1 MKPLLY
7 IFLFAILFI
16 SCKQENESVTEEEQE
31 LKIPEEIEFGMNFAQ
46 YDCVRDTVKKGDTF
60 GLIMSNNQIDAA
72 TVHKI
77 VEKSGD
83 SIPVEMIKIGKPY
96 VLLRTKDASKKLQ
109 KFIYQQDKIHYYVID
124 FSDSITVYK
133 KQKPISVKRRIVV
146 SNIESSLS
154 ETINSAGIDYSL
166 AHDLSEIY
174 AWSVDFFKLQ
184 KGDHFGVIL
193 NEKYINDS
201 IYAGIDTIE
210 ATFFNYDGKTIYAF
224 PFVQDSSRMKVE
236 YYDENAKALRSMF
249 LKAPL
254 KFSRISSRFTPKRFH
269 PVQKIWKAH
278 KGTDYAAPRGT
289 DIMTTASGVVIK
301 AGYNPGNGNYVKV
314 KHDKTYTTQYLHMSK
329 IIAKQGQR
337 VRQGDVIG
345 KVGSTGLATGPHVCY
360 RFWKN
365 GVQVDPLVQK
375 TQNTTP
381 LDSKYKSQFLERIKP
396 LKIELDNLAKTKIK
410 TKNGTK

>member
-1 MKPLLY
+1 MKFLPT
-7 IFLFAILFI
+7 IFLFIILFF
-16 SCKQENESVTEEEQE
+16 SCKQEENSVIEEEIE
-31 LKIPEEIEFGMNFAQ
+31 FSIPEEIEFGINFAL

-60 GLIMSNNQIDAA
+60 GLLMSKNKINA
-72 TVHKI
+72 TSVHKI
-77 VEKSGD
+77 VELSGD
-83 SIPVEMIKIGKPY
+83 SIPVENIKIGNPY
-96 VLLRTKDASKKLQ
+96 VLLRSKDASKKLK
-109 KFIYQQDKIHYYVID
+109 KFIYKQNNINYYVID
-124 FSDSITVYK
+124 FTDSIAVYK
-133 KQKPISVKRRIVV
+133 KQKPITIKRRIVV

-154 ETINSAGIDYSL
+154 ETINKAGIDYSL
-166 AHDLSEIY
+166 AHDLSQIY

-193 NEKYINDS
+193 NEKYINDTL
-201 IYAGIDTIE
+201 YAGIDNIE
-210 ATFFNYDGKTIYAF
+210 ATFFNYKGKTIYAF
-224 PFVQDSSRMKVE
+224 PFVQDSSRMKIE

-278 KGTDYAAPRGT
+278 KGTDYAAATGT

-314 KHDKTYTTQYLHMSK
+314 KHDQTYTTQYLHMSK
-329 IIAKQGQR
+329 IIAKKGQY
-337 VRQGDVIG
+337 VKQGDVIG
-345 KVGSTGLATGPHVCY
+345 KVGSTGLSTGPHVCY

-365 GVQVDPLVQK
+365 GIQVDPLVQK
-375 TQNTTP
+375 IQNSVP
-381 LDSKYKSQFLERIKP
+381 LDPKYKNDFLKRIKP

-410 TKNGTK
+410 